1 LAVATSGADRSQ
13 WRRDESYFDDPIEFE
28 QNPKPSRLQKV
39 LGAVTILITAA
50 FFINTTLAA
59 NISLTNGQS
68 IQFGQGIQQVTACS
82 GNTSLTITPTS
93 TFSNSSGSGSYVLS
107 SIKVTNIPNSC
118 FGSDFIL
125 NVYTETGTT
134 PLAIFG
140 GTSTD
145 AVIYNNAGTFQP
157 GVGSTGMTVSSGS
170 NQFTASFSV
179 PFASSISISRITIQ
193 STPHADVACALGG
206 ACIVGDTGPG
216 GGKVFYVSLGG
227 FACGVTRS
235 STCHYLEIAP
245 TNWNGGTDPTRT
257 WAQSTPVD
265 YTNTS
270 LILNQGLGYGSLNTK
285 AIIDQGNSNP
295 LTSAAAL
302 ATSYTPVVNGT
313 TVNDWFL
320 PSENDLVELW
330 SQRTAVGFTTS
341 GGNYWSSSSVAQQ
354 NGRYFIFSGANL
366 GNASGMT
373 KNSTLYLRPARAF

>member
-1 LAVATSGADRSQ
+1 VASTGADRSQ